1 MCSTSKAYETFSFT
15 ESKTL
20 EIVMELCTGRCWKGI
35 HIVKGTMNS
44 RFSVCCAGG
53 DLHAR
58 MPYTEGSAAYVLK
71 QILGAIS
78 FIHEREIIHRDI
90 KL

>member
-1 MCSTSKAYETFSFT
+1 M
-15 ESKTL
+15 
-20 EIVMELCTGRCWKGI
+20 
-35 HIVKGTMNS
+35 MNS
-44 RFSVCCAGG
+44 NFGVCCAGG
-53 DLHAR
+53 NLHAR